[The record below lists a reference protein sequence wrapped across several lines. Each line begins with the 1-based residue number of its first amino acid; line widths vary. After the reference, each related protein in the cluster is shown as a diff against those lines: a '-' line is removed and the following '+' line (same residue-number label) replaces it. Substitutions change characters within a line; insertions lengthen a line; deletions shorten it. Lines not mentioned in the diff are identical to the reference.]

1 MISDQVIALH
11 VNLLLLLLLVVVVV
25 AVVVVDV
32 IIVVVDDVDIRS
44 MLEAKKSIK
53 LPQHHR

>member
-11 VNLLLLLLLVVVVV
+11 VNLLLLLLLVVV
-25 AVVVVDV
+25 DV
-32 IIVVVDDVDIRS
+32 IIVVVDDVDIVS
-44 MLEAKKSIK
+44 MLEAKKRIK